1 MVSLHRTPAHRPGV
15 ATSGPVPLPVLR
27 TLGTPVIRWTVAIL
41 LFVGG
46 WLAVSQMLI
55 GHATSADGNF
65 GLDFADYHVAAQRLT
80 ATGTP
85 YAPEMLDGPIGAIGR
100 DRYRYPPPLAQLLA
114 PLNSLSHR
122 DAASVWL
129 GLQGLAIVGAVF
141 IALRTG
147 GARRGPEAVL
157 WVGVAVA
164 WFLPAYDTLWEGNV
178 SGFLALAVA
187 LAATGGRTG
196 AVAAVLATFL
206 KVAPVLLLPAV
217 TGTRRALITAIVTT
231 AAILGVS
238 AVLVPGA
245 WADYLVVLPHM
256 LVGSALDPNNLAPAA
271 MAENL
276 WGPGVAS
283 TLLRL
288 AALALAAA
296 CTLESIRLGRRPDG
310 VPAAVVLGTAAMLLL
325 PAVLWFHYLVALLP
339 LAAMAW
345 PHASRALRATLLTG
359 ATLISLGMLIGFPLA
374 TAGAVIVVAAAARGV
389 WPAAAVDRP
398 VAPHRW
404 STGRLHPHGAR

>member
-1 MVSLHRTPAHRPGV
+1 MPAVASGSWEPRASVDRLRTWSPCTAPQRTDPALP
-15 ATSGPVPLPVLR
+15 TSGPVPLPVLR

-129 GLQGLAIVGAVF
+129 GLQGLAIAGAVF

-206 KVAPVLLLPAV
+206 KVAPVLLLLPAV

-245 WADYLVVLPHM
+245 WADYLVVLPHTPRRQRPGPEQPGSGRDGREP
-256 LVGSALDPNNLAPAA
+256 VG
-271 MAENL
+271 
-276 WGPGVAS
+276 
-283 TLLRL
+283 
-288 AALALAAA
+288 
-296 CTLESIRLGRRPDG
+296 
-310 VPAAVVLGTAAMLLL
+310 
-325 PAVLWFHYLVALLP
+325 
-339 LAAMAW
+339 
-345 PHASRALRATLLTG
+345 
-359 ATLISLGMLIGFPLA
+359 
-374 TAGAVIVVAAAARGV
+374 
-389 WPAAAVDRP
+389 
-398 VAPHRW
+398 
-404 STGRLHPHGAR
+404 TGRCPRPCCGWRRWRWPPPAR